1 LKSHA
6 HTTSSGAFTGAEAR
20 QAKRLAVVLAITLA
34 FSSLELTGAILAR
47 SDVLLADAVHLVLDV
62 FALALSIVAM
72 RLAVRPPTDRFTFG
86 LRRVEPLAALLNGL
100 LVLLAACA
108 IVREGVLDFQST
120 TSPRPGLMLVVA
132 AAALVVHGVS
142 AWLIHDAIEH
152 RVASPGGDGATEL
165 HSNEHGHA
173 HGHHL
178 SLRAVWLHLAGDALG
193 AIVALVTATV
203 IRFGGPP
210 RADAAGSILVGLILA
225 AGSIKL
231 LRDATLVLLDA
242 APAHLPAHVIREVVG
257 AEPGV
262 VEVVDVRV
270 WTLGAGHHAA
280 AITVRAE
287 SLETDPVARIHD
299 RLHGK
304 MGIEL
309 VLVQVLREGD
319 QDDRS
324 R

>member
-1 LKSHA
+1 LRSHP
-6 HTTSSGAFTGAEAR
+6 HTTPRGAFTRAESR
-20 QAKRLAVVLAITLA
+20 QAKRLGVVLAITIA
-34 FSSLELTGAILAR
+34 FSSLEMAGALLAR

-62 FALALSIVAM
+62 LALALSIVAM
-72 RLAVRPPTDRFTFG
+72 RLAVRPPSDRFTFG

-108 IVREGVLDFQST
+108 IVREGVLDLQST
-120 TSPRPGLMLVVA
+120 TFPRPGLMLIVA
-132 AAALVVHGVS
+132 AAALVVHGFS

-152 RVASPGGDGATEL
+152 HIPDA
-165 HSNEHGHA
+165 HSHDHGRA

-193 AIVALVTATV
+193 AVVALVAAMI
-203 IRFGGPP
+203 IRFGGSA
-210 RADAAGSILVGLILA
+210 RVDAVGSMLVGLIL
-225 AGSIKL
+225 
-231 LRDATLVLLDA
+231 VLMDA
-242 APAHLPAHVIREVVG
+242 APAHLPAHAIRDLVRV
-257 AEPGV
+257 EPGV
-262 VEVVDVRV
+262 AEVVDVRV

-280 AITVRAE
+280 AITVHAASPE
-287 SLETDPVARIHD
+287 MDLVTQIHD
-299 RLHGK
+299 KLHGA

-309 VLVQVLREGD
+309 VLVEVLRESA